1 MEDAK
6 GFTLKKD
13 CSIQI
18 SSYIKNCLSFLFDSV
33 PKSIV
38 EELIKIQKNFLWNF
52 TALKIKHSTTRID
65 YQNGGL
71 KKVDVFFKIISLQRS
86 WLRQLFDNSFHQ
98 WKVIPLLFIIKN
110 FGEHFKSHSNLGF
123 SDDADKYFLSFYK
136 SMFLHWKKFF
146 M

>member
-18 SSYIKNCLSFLFDSV
+18 SSSIKNCLSFLFDSV

-38 EELIKIQKNFLWNF
+38 EKLIKIQKNFLWNF

-65 YQNGGL
+65 YQNSGL

-98 WKVIPLLFIIKN
+98 WKVIPLLFIIKLLVSILN
-110 FGEHFKSHSNLGF
+110 PIPT
-123 SDDADKYFLSFYK
+123 
-136 SMFLHWKKFF
+136 
-146 M
+146 